1 MDEQRFLKLKVMERT
16 EAMIDEKVEV
26 EKKQFEFPH
35 QTNPIYRN
43 LVKFHYEEKPKKWS
57 IRDLLR

>member
-1 MDEQRFLKLKVMERT
+1 MNEEQFLKLRVLEKT
-16 EAMIDEKVEV
+16 EEMLEEKVEV
-26 EKKQFEFPH
+26 ETKHFEYAH

-43 LVKFHYEEKPKKWS
+43 LVKFHNEEAPKKWS